1 MQPDK
6 EGKRIRSERV
16 PSKEASVSLE
26 LECTIF
32 QMCGLVN
39 FLYTFIYLTVYEL
52 SEPDSL
58 GVVASS
64 LHGHD

>member
-1 MQPDK
+1 MQPDE

-32 QMCGLVN
+32 QIRVLVN
-39 FLYTFIYLTVYEL
+39 FLYTFFYLTVYEF